1 MVWIS
6 VLAIMLVVFLQM
18 KGFGAIL
25 TLILS
30 FGFIIKYAWS
40 KENV

>member
-18 KGFGAIL
+18 KGVGAVL
-25 TLILS
+25 TLVLAI
-30 FGFIIKYAWS
+30 GCIIKYAWS
-40 KENV
+40 KEDV